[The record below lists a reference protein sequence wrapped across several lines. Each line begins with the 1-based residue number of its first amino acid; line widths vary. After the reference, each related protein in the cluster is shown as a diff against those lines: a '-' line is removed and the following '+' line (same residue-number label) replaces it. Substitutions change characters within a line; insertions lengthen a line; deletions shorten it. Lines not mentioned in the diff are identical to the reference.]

1 VDFRSGIRTPLAK
14 QLATVIGLGRD
25 KLRSRADF
33 AQEIVVAQI
42 GHEILPVRRD
52 AEGDAGN
59 LF

>member
-1 VDFRSGIRTPLAK
+1 MDFRSRIRAPLAK

-25 KLRSRADF
+25 KLRSHADF
-33 AQEIVVAQI
+33 AQKFVVAQI

-59 LF
+59 LL